1 MGEKGENISI
11 NFYTSK
17 KAKNMFC
24 LGLLIYGEF
33 LFWGANGPLNKTRV
47 FVIDIGTVV
56 LDALCSGLNLR
67 EHCC

>member
-33 LFWGANGPLNKTRV
+33 LFWGANGPLNKTPV
-47 FVIDIGTVV
+47 CLLLT
-56 LDALCSGLNLR
+56 
-67 EHCC
+67 